1 MQLCVLSVNSI
12 SAIYAEDKFS
22 YNPPLRFSTKRG
34 TYIRRGILK
43 ILKFQAELEKLK
55 TAKYAKLKAKF
66 KSPKEN
72 R

>member
-12 SAIYAEDKFS
+12 SASCEEDKFS

-34 TYIRRGILK
+34 TYIWRG

-55 TAKYAKLKAKF
+55 TAKCAKLKAKF
-66 KSPKEN
+66 KKLKKES

>member
-1 MQLCVLSVNSI
+1 MARN
-12 SAIYAEDKFS
+12 F
-22 YNPPLRFSTKRG
+22 
-34 TYIRRGILK
+34 K

-55 TAKYAKLKAKF
+55 TAKCAKLKAKF